1 MGYRN
6 INTTNPLGK
15 GRAVGTA
22 VGEEPESMYSVVA
35 GNHFN
40 NHCCFVSLSLRPP
53 GVIPC
58 LDGRLHVNVIV
69 PLALMPLALMPLA
82 LTPPLCGTLVA

>member
-6 INTTNPLGK
+6 INTTNPLGT

-53 GVIPC
+53 CVIPC
-58 LDGRLHVNVIV
+58 LDGRLHV

-82 LTPPLCGTLVA
+82 LMHPLRGARVA

>member
-6 INTTNPLGK
+6 INTSNPLGT

-22 VGEEPESMYSVVA
+22 IGEEPESMYSVVA

-53 GVIPC
+53 CVIPC
-58 LDGRLHVNVIV
+58 LDGRLHVIV
-69 PLALMPLALMPLA
+69 PLALMPRALMSLA
-82 LTPPLCGTLVA
+82 LTPPLFGTRVA